1 MAMILRINGSWI
13 TPPRTGA
20 GVVSPIGVICKMDG
34 GLKLL
39 RMHSGINRLE
49 VETALKDDRTPLNAE
64 LILGSRPGEMRHT
77 VIMSIFSIEGPSF
90 KRRPSQ
96 EQVDRLLEIL
106 GKQPRWWVDSD
117 DPASYYGD

>member
-13 TPPRTGA
+13 TPPPTGA
-20 GVVSPIGVICKMDG
+20 GVVSPIGVIFKMDG

-39 RMHSGINRLE
+39 RMHSGINLLE
-49 VETALKDDRTPLNAE
+49 VETALKDDRTPSNAE

-77 VIMSIFSIEGPSF
+77 IISIFCNEGPSF
-90 KRRPSQ
+90 KKRPSQ
-96 EQVDRLLEIL
+96 EQVDRLSEIL